1 MKEELIREKG
11 QSILEVLIALG
22 VLAMSLSAAVYL
34 FFSGQSMM
42 IDSRLNQKA
51 LYLARQNMEEARLNA
66 ISNFGNL
73 QSSSSTDSG
82 FLKEL
87 IVEQTAGDTKK
98 ITSRVS
104 WNPAP
109 LRNSKKELV
118 TYLTDW
124 RSVSLVGPG
133 AGGAGGGGGGGLS
146 GDWLN
151 PQTLSSF
158 DLGPG
163 NEGMDV
169 EVKNNTV
176 FMAAKASDANKK
188 DFYVVDVANP
198 ANPTLKKDINTG
210 EGLVVLSIRGNY
222 AYAAHNDDENQIQI
236 INISDES
243 NPVLIKSFSFQSN
256 NKEGK
261 SIYSLGGF
269 VYAGSKISSGKEF
282 QIFDVSDPS
291 NPVFKS
297 SVEINAD
304 VNDIYVLN
312 DRAYLATARD
322 DAEILIF
329 DVSNPASP
337 SQIGVFNN
345 SSSSDGLSVFALSDS
360 LAFAGIGGNF
370 VILNTQ
376 DLGNITVRS
385 SYAAGGNVN
394 DLYAREH
401 LAFLGTSDSNKEFQI
416 VNISDLDNAIFYS
429 SYNFP
434 QVAMGVDYLNNVI
447 YVSVRSNDALRII
460 TSQ

>member
-1 MKEELIREKG
+1 MKAESIKERG

-34 FFSGQSMM
+34 FFSGQSMLV
-42 IDSRLNQKA
+42 DSRLNQKA
-51 LYLARQNMEEARLNA
+51 LYLARQNMEEARLSA

-73 QSSSSTDSG
+73 QSSSSADNG

-87 IVEQTAGDTKK
+87 VVEQTAEDTKK
-98 ITSRVS
+98 IISRVS

-109 LRNSKKELV
+109 LRTSKKELI

-133 AGGAGGGGGGGLS
+133 AGGAGGGGGGGLF

-176 FMAAKASDANKK
+176 FMVAKASDENKK
-188 DFYVVDVANP
+188 DFYVVDVTNP
-198 ANPTLKKDINTG
+198 ASPTLKKDINTG
-210 EGLVVLSIRGNY
+210 EGLVALSIRGNY
-222 AYAAHNDDENQIQI
+222 AYAAHNNDDNQIQI
-236 INISDES
+236 INISDEF
-243 NPVLIKSFSFQSN
+243 NPVLTKSFDFQSN
-256 NKEGK
+256 NEEGK

-269 VYAGSKISSGKEF
+269 VYVGSEKSSGKEF
-282 QIFDVSDPS
+282 QIFDISDPL
-291 NPVFKS
+291 NPIFKS
-297 SVEINAD
+297 SVEINAN

-329 DVSNPASP
+329 NVSDSASP
-337 SQIGVFNN
+337 SQIGSFNN
-345 SSSSDGLSVFALSDS
+345 SGSADGLSVFASSDS
-360 LAFAGIGGNF
+360 LVFAGIGNNF
-370 VILNTQ
+370 VILNAQ
-376 DLGNITVRS
+376 NLDNITIRS
-385 SYAAGGNVN
+385 FYAAGGNVN
-394 DLYAREH
+394 DLYARES

-416 VNISDLDNAIFYS
+416 VNISDLDNAVFYS

-434 QVAMGVDYLNNVI
+434 QVATGVDYRDNTI